1 MNIMPSESRRVRQA
15 SCPANIETMTP
26 PRTRPR
32 RIKQS
37 SLGIPTD
44 KEEFFQVQERYRTDD
59 DDENDPWQVRL
70 LEFLNSKLV
79 THFLI
84 GLLMLDVT
92 ILFIELG
99 MDAFFPSCYTIERD
113 GISCCPTEGD
123 GSTQH
128 LRLLATDDQD
138 HSLCEAPLIE
148 TKYPIGCDSHKYHGV
163 HVAHNVL
170 FTFTIII
177 LVTFELE
184 LLTMIYL
191 IGPKRF
197 FAKFFYVVDL
207 FIVTIS
213 LVLEVLF
220 RSLHSQI
227 ASDLAGALIFF
238 RVWRFVRIGHG
249 FIASTYEMQEEKFE
263 KWMEYVEELEI
274 LVKKSGQE
282 LPDNKPHTD
291 SDSEEHEEEEEKR
304 LNEVIE

>member
-1 MNIMPSESRRVRQA
+1 MPETHRRVRQS
-15 SCPANIETMTP
+15 SCPANIETVTS

-32 RIKQS
+32 RIRQS

-44 KEEFFQVQERYRTDD
+44 KEEFFHVQERHRKD
-59 DDENDPWQVRL
+59 DDESDPWQVRL

-99 MDAFFPSCYTIERD
+99 MDAYFPSCIFIERD
-113 GISCCPTEGD
+113 GISCCPIEG
-123 GSTQH
+123 GGNTKYI
-128 LRLLATDDQD
+128 RLLANDDENY
-138 HSLCEAPLIE
+138 SVCEAPLIA
-148 TKYPIGCDSHKYHGV
+148 TNYPVGCDSHKYHGV

-170 FTFTIII
+170 FSFTIII

-184 LLTMIYL
+184 LLTMMYL
-191 IGPKRF
+191 IGPTKF
-197 FAKFFYVVDL
+197 FARVFYVVDL
-207 FIVTIS
+207 FIVTVS
-213 LVLEVLF
+213 LVLEILF
-220 RSLHSQI
+220 RSLHSLI
-227 ASDLAGALIFF
+227 ASELAGALIIF

-263 KWMEYVEELEI
+263 NWMEYVEELEI

-282 LPDNKPHTD
+282 LPDNRPHTD
-291 SDSEEHEEEEEKR
+291 SEDDENQENKADR
-304 LNEVIE
+304 NDT